1 MCLCV
6 QCVQCPTCNA
16 LVGGWPTVELLF
28 SYVCNVS
35 AGMVTCSV
43 CGCVQVR
50 ARAVCVSQTAEHWW
64 GVGALQSSSLA
75 TYMCNVRTGM
85 VTCVHARAGVKYV
98 CLCACVHL
106 SSVWNS
112 DCRALV
118 GSGWRAAEL
127 LCRERSVSWGPAGT
141 NQAPATLPPPCRV
154 NLLQQPVQDLFK
166 SWS

>member
-6 QCVQCPTCNA
+6 QCVKCPTCNA

-43 CGCVQVR
+43 CGCVQVH
-50 ARAVCVSQTAEHWW
+50 ARAVCVLAR
-64 GVGALQSSSLA
+64 LQSIGGGLA
-75 TYMCNVRTGM
+75 RCRAPLWLH
-85 VTCVHARAGVKYV
+85 TCAMLELVWSRV
-98 CLCACVHL
+98 CMHVQVCSVCSCVHL

-166 SWS
+166 SWY